1 MKLALC
7 LICAGAPLAAQPL
20 FEPRPLPVEHVYTG
34 GWEHFVG
41 GGLAAFDCNGDSFPE
56 LLAAG
61 GEAPMTLLI
70 NTTSAPGNDISF
82 ENGTFPDIT
91 GATGAY
97 PLDIDSD
104 GWLDLFIL
112 RVGENM
118 VLRGGADCS
127 FTDASSAWG
136 IPRDDR
142 WSTAF
147 SATWEAGQS
156 RPTLAVGNYVDRANP
171 DGPFQA
177 CDSNQLMR
185 PTAKGYDSTD
195 LAPGFCALSM
205 LFSDAARRGVADLRV
220 SNDRHYYVRG
230 GSEQMWF
237 FPDLTLLD
245 ASKGWNAVSIWGM
258 GIASTD
264 ITGDGLPEVVL
275 TSMGDQLLQYAD
287 APYVYRNASYN
298 VGATAHRPHIGDD
311 GRPST
316 GWHAAFGDADNDGF
330 EDIFIAKGN
339 VDQMPS
345 NAMHDPNSLL
355 MQQPDGTFVEASVGA
370 GVASDLRG
378 RGGVF
383 GDLNGDGL
391 LDLAVVNRRAPLE
404 LWQNVTAGAGNW
416 ITLQPVQPAPNQHA
430 VGGFAEIRLPD
441 GTTRIKEITVGG
453 GHAGGTALPV
463 HFGLGSA
470 TSVETRMIWPDGT
483 VSDWQVGTINAANLI
498 SRVN

>member
-7 LICAGAPLAAQPL
+7 LICANAPLAAQPL
-20 FEPRPLPVEHVYTG
+20 FEPRTLPVEHVYDG

-41 GGLAAFDCNGDSFPE
+41 GGLAAFDCNGDAFPE

-61 GEAPMTLLI
+61 GENPMTLLV
-70 NTTSAPGNDISF
+70 NTTATSG
-82 ENGTFPDIT
+82 GDIT
-91 GATGAY
+91 FESGSFPEITGVTGAY

-112 RVGENM
+112 RVGENR
-118 VLRGGADCS
+118 VLQGGPDCS
-127 FTDASSAWG
+127 FAEATSVLG
-136 IPRDDR
+136 IPQDGR

-156 RPTLAVGNYVDRANP
+156 RPTLAVGNYVDRDNP
-171 DGPFQA
+171 DGPFLA
-177 CDSNQLMR
+177 CDTNQLMR
-185 PTAKGYDSTD
+185 PTDESYDSTD

-230 GSEQMWF
+230 GSEQMWS
-237 FPDLTLLD
+237 FPEVTLLD
-245 ASKGWNAVSIWGM
+245 AATGWNAVSIWGM

-287 APYVYRNASYN
+287 APYVYRNAPYT

-316 GWHAAFGDADNDGF
+316 GWHAAFGDANNDGR

-355 MQQPDGTFVEASVGA
+355 IQQADGTFVEASVAA
-370 GVASDLRG
+370 GVASELRG
-378 RGGVF
+378 RGAVF
-383 GDLNGDGL
+383 GDLNRDGL
-391 LDLAVVNRRAPLE
+391 LDLAVVNRRGPME
-404 LWQNVTAGAGNW
+404 LWQNVTAETGNW
-416 ITLQPVQPAPNQHA
+416 ITLQPEQPAPNQRA

-441 GTTRIKEITVGG
+441 GTTHIKEITVGG
-453 GHAGGTALPV
+453 GHVGGSALPV

-470 TSVETRMIWPDGT
+470 ASVEMRMIWPDGT
-483 VSDWQVGTINAANLI
+483 ANDWRAGTVNAANTI
-498 SRVN
+498 SRAD